1 MEGPLP
7 ETLGQYLK
15 RERESRSVALE
26 ELSRATRINL
36 PFLEALEKD
45 DFQFFSQPQF
55 ILGFLRGYA
64 RHLGIDPKEV
74 LGRYRFQAELAKRKE
89 TFRQLPLFPSP
100 TPPEEKIAEPQP
112 LPQRTPLARVKG
124 RSRRNLWIQVAIV
137 AVAVILSFYLH
148 HLLKKKDFAS
158 LPSSGEFR
166 RGTDPQNTRR
176 SPETQERMDPVP
188 AFQETDLPK
197 GSPGKNPEV
206 SKTEAGENSP
216 GERKSSPKK

>member
-1 MEGPLP
+1 MRGPLP

-26 ELSRATRINL
+26 ELARATRINL
-36 PFLEALEKD
+36 PFLEALERD

-64 RHLGIDPKEV
+64 RHLGIDPREV
-74 LGRYRFQAELAKRKE
+74 LDRYRFQSELAKRKE

-100 TPPEEKIAEPQP
+100 TLPEEEVDEPQP
-112 LPQRTPLARVKG
+112 LPQRTPSPRVKG

-137 AVAVILSFYLH
+137 AVAVILSLYLH
-148 HLLKKKDFAS
+148 HLLKKKDVPSA
-158 LPSSGEFR
+158 PSSGEFR

-188 AFQETDLPK
+188 AFQETNLPR
-197 GSPGKNPEV
+197 GSPGKKPEV
-206 SKTEAGENSP
+206 SKAEVGKNSP
-216 GERKSSPKK
+216 GERISPPK